1 MYLFKTRTQLQILAL
16 ILFGLIIGSWT
27 QAMDNHL
34 MDFSPIVES
43 HFHDHDGVRE
53 TDAFANEWVVHLV
66 FALQTKKLSNNNVSL

>member
-1 MYLFKTRTQLQILAL
+1 
-16 ILFGLIIGSWT
+16 
-27 QAMDNHL
+27 MDNHL

-66 FALQTKKLSNNNVSL
+66 LVLQTKLSNNNISL